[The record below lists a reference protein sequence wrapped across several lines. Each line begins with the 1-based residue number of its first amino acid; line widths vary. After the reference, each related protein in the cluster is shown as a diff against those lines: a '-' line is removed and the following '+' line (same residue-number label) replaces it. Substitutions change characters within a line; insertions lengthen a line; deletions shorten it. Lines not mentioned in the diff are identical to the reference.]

1 MSCRRETKCRSAR
14 TIFDRS
20 WYNRAPST
28 WSDYW
33 FSASDDEQRAPLP
46 AAHRRSTKRWNSAN
60 MDLAGRTEYL
70 RAKDDIFAHPDIK
83 QAPWYVVDADD
94 KSASA

>member
-33 FSASDDEQRAPLP
+33 FSASDDEQG
-46 AAHRRSTKRWNSAN
+46 RRFQQRIDDPPGAGNSAN